1 MSLIDVTKDNIKDT
15 IENNELIIFDF
26 WAEWC
31 GPCKRFAPI
40 FESVAKKYPE
50 VVFGKINTDLEQE
63 ISATFDIKSIPTLAV
78 IKDRDIIFMQPGAVN
93 EEVFEQIVKRAKE
106 VDMAEVRKQNPES
119 PEER

>member
-15 IENNELIIFDF
+15 IEQNELIILDF

-50 VVFGKINTDLEQE
+50 VLFGKINTDLEQE

-106 VDMAEVRKQNPES
+106 VDMEEVRKQNPES
-119 PEER
+119 PEDR